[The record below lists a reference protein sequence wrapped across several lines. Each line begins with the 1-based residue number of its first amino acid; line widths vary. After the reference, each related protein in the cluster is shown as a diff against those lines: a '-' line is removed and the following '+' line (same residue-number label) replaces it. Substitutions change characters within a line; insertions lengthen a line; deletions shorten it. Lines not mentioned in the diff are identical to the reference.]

1 MAIIHTKATLK
12 DIDTL
17 TKIRIQVLRTVNKLD
32 ETIDMSTVEKET
44 YTYFKETLK
53 SESHIAYLV
62 YDEEQLVGAG
72 GVSFYKVMP
81 AYDNPTGEKAY
92 IMNMYTHSQ
101 YRRKG
106 IAFKTLELLVK
117 EARQK
122 GVSHITL
129 EATEMGKPIYEKFG
143 FVDMINEMVLQ

>member
-62 YDEEQLVGAG
+62 YDEAQLVGAG

>member
-62 YDEEQLVGAG
+62 YDEAQLVGAG

-81 AYDNPTGEKAY
+81 TYDNPTGEKAY

>member
-32 ETIDMSTVEKET
+32 ETIDMSAIEKET

-62 YDEEQLVGAG
+62 YDEAQLVGAG

-143 FVDMINEMVLQ
+143 FVDMINEMMLQ